1 VLHWPVGGHHH
12 EKRALPQPEHS
23 QKTTMIDLTL
33 YKSDIESICKEL
45 RLQQLD
51 LIGSATRDDFSDDS
65 DIDVLVTFEGDEN
78 LFDRYFSLKEK
89 LEEIFKRKVDV
100 IEERAVKNP
109 FFKKTVNR
117 DRIKVYGA

>member
-1 VLHWPVGGHHH
+1 M
-12 EKRALPQPEHS
+12 
-23 QKTTMIDLTL
+23 TMLDLTP
-33 YKSDIESICKEL
+33 YKPEIEHLCREL
-45 RLQQLD
+45 RLQRLD

-65 DIDVLVTFEGDEN
+65 DIDVLVTFAGDDN

-109 FFKKTVNR
+109 FFRKTVNR

>member
-1 VLHWPVGGHHH
+1 M
-12 EKRALPQPEHS
+12 
-23 QKTTMIDLTL
+23 TMINLIP
-33 YKSDIESICKEL
+33 YKSDIEHICREL
-45 RLQQLD
+45 RLQRLD
-51 LIGSATRDDFSDDS
+51 LIGSAARDDFSDDS

-109 FFKKTVNR
+109 FFRKTVSR
-117 DRIKVYGA
+117 DRIKLYGA